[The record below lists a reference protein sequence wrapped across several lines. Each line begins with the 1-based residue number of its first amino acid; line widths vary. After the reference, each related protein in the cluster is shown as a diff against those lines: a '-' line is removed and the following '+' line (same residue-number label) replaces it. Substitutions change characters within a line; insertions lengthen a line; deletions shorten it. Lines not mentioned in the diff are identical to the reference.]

1 MQSSEMSCGRAATWL
16 AGFFVAAFTLTLGG
30 ILYAGNQWWC
40 WHWGDKSV
48 TSTVGS
54 VGGGTTELQNHWQTV
69 LQGEIDDWGGT
80 CMTLPEGSTGA
91 EIRVDAGF
99 YGTNGWLGIAR
110 LLEYDAGACLI
121 LKAEALQHRS
131 YLDGGSYDDID
142 DKHVGCQEIGHTL
155 GLDHRKG
162 PKNRTCIRPDFHF
175 SFGSANHRVDSD
187 AFIYAGLK
195 ALKALRRSTPNG

>member
-1 MQSSEMSCGRAATWL
+1 
-16 AGFFVAAFTLTLGG
+16 
-30 ILYAGNQWWC
+30 
-40 WHWGDKSV
+40 
-48 TSTVGS
+48 
-54 VGGGTTELQNHWQTV
+54 
-69 LQGEIDDWGGT
+69 
-80 CMTLPEGSTGA
+80 MTLPEGSTGA

-121 LKAEALQHRS
+121 LKAEALQNRS

-162 PKNRTCIRPDFHF
+162 PKNQTCMNDMFLGFPDFNQH
-175 SFGSANHRVDSD
+175 D
-187 AFIYAGLK
+187 ADTIAEINCGGGGTTDGGGEKEKGKKRCTDGIDNDGDGLID
-195 ALKALRRSTPNG
+195 AADPDCQ